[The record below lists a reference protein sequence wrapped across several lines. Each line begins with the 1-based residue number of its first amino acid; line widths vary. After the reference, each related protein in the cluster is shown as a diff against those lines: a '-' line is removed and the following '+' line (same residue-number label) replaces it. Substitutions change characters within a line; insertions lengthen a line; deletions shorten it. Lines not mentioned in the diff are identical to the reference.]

1 VQPALERP
9 PAHPIVVRK
18 MDFDFSN
25 LDRHWMAGNRTFTH
39 ALNGLH
45 LLFPMGERFFIRSV
59 KHYLPAIQDPALKS
73 RVSAFFGQEARHGLE
88 HEAAFAALEAQG
100 LEIQSFL
107 DRYRKVCWGVL
118 EPLAP
123 PILRLSTTVALEH
136 FTAVMAHRS
145 LTTGELDVAQPVMQ
159 DLLRWHAC
167 EEIEHKSVAF
177 DVFTAVGGRWPVR
190 VLGAVIALGLLMPIW
205 YLAARHLLRQED
217 ISREELKA
225 DREEARRLGGDRRY
239 LIGALQDYIRRDFH
253 PDDTDDYHL
262 AAEWLAS
269 AGRLER

>member
-1 VQPALERP
+1 
-9 PAHPIVVRK
+9 
-18 MDFDFSN
+18 
-25 LDRHWMAGNRTFTH
+25 
-39 ALNGLH
+39 
-45 LLFPMGERFFIRSV
+45 
-59 KHYLPAIQDPALKS
+59 
-73 RVSAFFGQEARHGLE
+73 
-88 HEAAFAALEAQG
+88 
-100 LEIQSFL
+100 
-107 DRYRKVCWGVL
+107 
-118 EPLAP
+118 
-123 PILRLSTTVALEH
+123 
-136 FTAVMAHRS
+136 
-145 LTTGELDVAQPVMQ
+145 MQ

-239 LIGALQDYIRRDFH
+239 LIGALLDYIRRDFH